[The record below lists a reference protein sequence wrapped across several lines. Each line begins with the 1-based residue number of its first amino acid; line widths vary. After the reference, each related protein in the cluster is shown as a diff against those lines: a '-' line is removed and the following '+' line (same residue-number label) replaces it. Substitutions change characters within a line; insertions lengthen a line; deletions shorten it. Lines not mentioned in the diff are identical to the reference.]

1 MERGRERHTAGRG
14 LRGDG
19 RLTSSE
25 ALRAALEDPGTIEFI
40 RACFSVPEKRPKI
53 FSRTI
58 RFRRNP
64 GHCWRVAVVERPSAA
79 HRGAARV
86 FNLALVDIDADDG
99 TVLGRRFYR
108 GLLAGEIRRA
118 LSLGIPRKG
127 CKDRSP

>member
-1 MERGRERHTAGRG
+1 MAGR
-14 LRGDG
+14 RPPGDG

-40 RACFSVPEKRPKI
+40 RACFSVPEERPRI

-64 GHCWRVAVVERPSAA
+64 GHCWRVAVVESPLAA

-86 FNLALVDIDADDG
+86 FNLALVDIDAGDG
-99 TVLGRRFYR
+99 SVLRRRFYR

-118 LSLGIPRKG
+118 LNLDIPRRG